1 MKIID
6 RNKDYYDY
14 LQGIYGMDELVVY
27 DRRDSFPIDV
37 SKPICDKGT
46 FCRDYYNANFDRW
59 FRREILF
66 DDEKRKEVSIF
77 GSNSVARRRADA
89 EEEKKREEALSKG
102 HRIKTPKRPLRILE
116 GKIMHFILEIGF
128 YDYYF
133 EVERYIDDKDDKKL
147 ILKYALIDRDKEQ
160 LIKNPILY
168 STYIPKFIEPKE
180 VWNNLYEYISSLR
193 DVEFEDTRTNDQ
205 HIESHGFDKKISF
218 RHRK

>member
-37 SKPICDKGT
+37 SKPICDKGS
-46 FCRDYYNANFDRW
+46 FCRDYYNPNFDHW

-66 DDEKRKEVSIF
+66 DDEKRKEVSLF

-89 EEEKKREEALSKG
+89 EEEKKREEALSKA
-102 HRIKTPKRPLRILE
+102 HRIKTPKQPLRILE

-133 EVERYIDDKDDKKL
+133 EVEIGR
-147 ILKYALIDRDKEQ
+147 AH
-160 LIKNPILY
+160 
-168 STYIPKFIEPKE
+168 
-180 VWNNLYEYISSLR
+180 V
-193 DVEFEDTRTNDQ
+193 
-205 HIESHGFDKKISF
+205 
-218 RHRK
+218 